1 MNYLFLLIL
10 SVLFHKKAIPSFP
23 EEPGLAATYKINFR
37 HSKSKPGRSTY
48 TCKLFVT
55 DSRSVFLDEKLA
67 KWLEIDEKMPPGPE
81 KANERRALGS
91 PKVTYIIEKDPGLR
105 RTLFIQEHLK
115 KEHIAYEEPLMSSD
129 LWDILPD
136 TSTVTGLLSY
146 KATCTFGGRHWT
158 AWFSPEIPVSDGP
171 YKFAGLPGLI
181 VKLDS
186 EDGDYNFILS
196 AMEKLNE
203 PAGIPQAPRHELV
216 SRKKFF
222 ELRAISAN
230 PVLMMESNGGRL
242 GEIKLNGKVLTRE
255 EWIHHLNKDIAD
267 QNSIEK

>member
-1 MNYLFLLIL
+1 MKILTIALLLTI
-10 SVLFHKKAIPSFP
+10 VFHSLKEPLP
-23 EEPGLAATYKINFR
+23 EESGLIATYKINFR

-55 DSRSVFLDEKLA
+55 DNRSVFLDEKLA
-67 KWLEIDEKMPPGPE
+67 KWMELDQKMPAGPE
-81 KANERRALGS
+81 KAKERMALGS

-115 KEHIAYEEPLMSSD
+115 KEHIAYEESVMSTD
-129 LWDILPD
+129 LWNILSD
-136 TSTVTGLLSY
+136 TSTVAGFLSY
-146 KATCTFGGRHWT
+146 KATCTFGGRRWT
-158 AWFSPEIPVSDGP
+158 AWFAPEIPVSDGP

-186 EDGDYNFILS
+186 EDGDYNFVLS
-196 AMEKLNE
+196 GMERLNE

-216 SRKKFF
+216 SRRKFF
-222 ELRAISAN
+222 ELREISAN

-242 GEIKLNGKVLTRE
+242 GEIKLSGKVLTRE
-255 EWIHHLNKDIAD
+255 EWILHLNQEIAD
-267 QNSIEK
+267 KNSIEK

>member
-1 MNYLFLLIL
+1 MKILTAALAITVLLHSL
-10 SVLFHKKAIPSFP
+10 R
-23 EEPGLAATYKINFR
+23 EPLPKENGLIVTYKINFR
-37 HSKSKPGRSTY
+37 HSKSKPYRSTY
-48 TCKLFVT
+48 KGKLFVT
-55 DSRSVFLDEKLA
+55 NSRSVFLDEKLA
-67 KWLEIDEKMPPGPE
+67 KWLEIDEKMPPGQE
-81 KANERRALGS
+81 KANERMALGS
-91 PKVTYIIEKDPGLR
+91 PTVTYIIEKDPGLR
-105 RTLFIQEHLK
+105 YTYFIHEHLK

-196 AMEKLNE
+196 GMEKLNE
-203 PAGIPQAPRHELV
+203 PAGIPKVPNYELV
-216 SRKKFF
+216 PKKKFF
-222 ELRAISAN
+222 KLREISAN
-230 PVLMMESNGGRL
+230 PVLMMESNGGIL
-242 GEIKLNGKVLTRE
+242 GGVKLNGKVLTRE
-255 EWIHHLNKDIAD
+255 EWILHLNKDIAD
-267 QNSIEK
+267 KNSIEK